1 MLEQEQ
7 NDEIRIHQYLREKQ
21 RLEYVKT
28 YADMNYEVAEIQE
41 RLRSAGHICS
51 EDEICF
57 YIDYLKMYEGLNIWE
72 ITDKLYLLLWEEAP
86 PRMPQEEKIEPI
98 EPIYRPVQEF
108 ASRSLF
114 LYLLTCRMDMMYEM
128 WQACPERFKQP
139 GWEREWVE
147 VGFDSEYVRVMYE
160 IISDPKN
167 EYRPPSELAM
177 KAYRILYV
185 CKKKIYNT
193 QNGTGR
199 MWCCDELD
207 LKIIQMECKTW
218 CEEKVKQWLADIKK
232 EENRKMEETE
242 Q

>member
-7 NDEIRIHQYLREKQ
+7 NEEIRIQQYLREKQ

-28 YADMNYEVAEIQE
+28 YADMNYDVLDIQE

-57 YIDYLKMYEGLNIWE
+57 YIDFLKMYEELNVWE
-72 ITDKLYLLLWEEAP
+72 TTDKLYLLLWEEEP
-86 PRMPQEEKIEPI
+86 PRIPQEEKIEPI
-98 EPIYRPVQEF
+98 EPSYRPVQEF

-128 WQACPERFKQP
+128 WTAYPERFKQP

-167 EYRPPSELAM
+167 EDRPLS
-177 KAYRILYV
+177 
-185 CKKKIYNT
+185 NT
-193 QNGTGR
+193 SKGTGR

-207 LKIIQMECKTW
+207 LKIIRMECKTW
-218 CEEKVKQWLADIKK
+218 CEEKVKQWLAEIRE
-232 EENRKMEETE
+232 EENRKKEETE
-242 Q
+242 E